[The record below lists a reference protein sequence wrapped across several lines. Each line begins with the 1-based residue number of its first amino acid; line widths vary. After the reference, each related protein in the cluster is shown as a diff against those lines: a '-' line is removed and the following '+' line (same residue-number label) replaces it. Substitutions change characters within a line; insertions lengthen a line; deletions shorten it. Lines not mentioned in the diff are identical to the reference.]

1 MTSIGQVIY
10 FFEPYDNICIF
21 NLKTDK
27 KPRKTNIE
35 AISDDVISQKT
46 RIIFHKIG
54 KGFACIDSSEKYHE
68 FTCNR
73 PFNQYTIQ
81 FQVSGNQLLA
91 QNGNSIELY
100 LIDFKKYTLKY
111 IGTINLTFPFLD
123 IKIVKITGS
132 DIGFHLFTG
141 DYVFT
146 VKFFSKGKQIDI
158 LQQQYL
164 GQWNTNLW
172 LYSNSSQFVIDR
184 GDAIQVVN
192 QSKKSNSAFRPY
204 QGADNNALFPL
215 EGILNI
221 YQNKNFK
228 IISVGSNYFDI
239 HRSLFEVS
247 ILDVNDT
254 KAENVFFTG
263 NRYRWINALPV
274 GRYNLTVNSQST
286 TSSNFVWSN
295 LIFYKDLPFWIIV
308 LLIFVLLFLYYNT
321 LTKAKGT
328 LNRRIVLLKLKT
340 LQNNF
345 NPHFIYNCMSLIQSL
360 IIGDQQKKA
369 IEVTAKLAKLNRTFL
384 ENSNNEMISLDDEI
398 NFLKEYVGMEK
409 LRFESDTEFKFQI
422 HIPKNFNT
430 KSWQIPPMIL
440 QPLIENS
447 IKHGVMASKNSTT
460 IDLFLHATGNQ
471 ILEIR
476 IENNYPKKQIKS
488 SKGIGIGLKLVA
500 DRLSLLSELH
510 PNLFR
515 TSFKS
520 GVEENDK
527 YVAQIVI
534 EHILTPEETFQII
547 NQFKIGKKKQDREG
561 VKYNIPLS

>member
-1 MTSIGQVIY
+1 
-10 FFEPYDNICIF
+10 
-21 NLKTDK
+21 
-27 KPRKTNIE
+27 
-35 AISDDVISQKT
+35 
-46 RIIFHKIG
+46 
-54 KGFACIDSSEKYHE
+54 
-68 FTCNR
+68 
-73 PFNQYTIQ
+73 
-81 FQVSGNQLLA
+81 
-91 QNGNSIELY
+91 
-100 LIDFKKYTLKY
+100 
-111 IGTINLTFPFLD
+111 
-123 IKIVKITGS
+123 
-132 DIGFHLFTG
+132 
-141 DYVFT
+141 
-146 VKFFSKGKQIDI
+146 
-158 LQQQYL
+158 
-164 GQWNTNLW
+164 
-172 LYSNSSQFVIDR
+172 
-184 GDAIQVVN
+184 
-192 QSKKSNSAFRPY
+192 
-204 QGADNNALFPL
+204 
-215 EGILNI
+215 
-221 YQNKNFK
+221 
-228 IISVGSNYFDI
+228 
-239 HRSLFEVS
+239 
-247 ILDVNDT
+247 
-254 KAENVFFTG
+254 
-263 NRYRWINALPV
+263 
-274 GRYNLTVNSQST
+274 
-286 TSSNFVWSN
+286 
-295 LIFYKDLPFWIIV
+295 
-308 LLIFVLLFLYYNT
+308 
-321 LTKAKGT
+321 
-328 LNRRIVLLKLKT
+328 
-340 LQNNF
+340 
-345 NPHFIYNCMSLIQSL
+345 MSLIQSL

-476 IENNYPKKQIKS
+476 IESNYPKKQIKS